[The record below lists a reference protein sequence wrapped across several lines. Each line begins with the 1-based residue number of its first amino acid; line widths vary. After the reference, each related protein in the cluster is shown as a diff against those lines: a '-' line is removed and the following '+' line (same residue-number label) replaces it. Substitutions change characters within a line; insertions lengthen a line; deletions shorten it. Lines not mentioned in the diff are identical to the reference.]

1 MSLSRRRFIS
11 IAAGAGAAALALG
24 GAGPARARA
33 GGGLRRWTGTAMGAR
48 AEMILPAA
56 AMDLLP
62 RLRAEIDRLEDVFS
76 LYRPDSALSRLN
88 RDGDLDA
95 PPLELVDVL
104 GRARAV
110 STLTDGAFD
119 VTVQPLWALRAR
131 HLQAGTEPTP
141 PEVAAARALVDW
153 RGLRVDP
160 ARITLARRGMAVT
173 LNGIAQGYVTDRVAD
188 VLRGA
193 GLEGVLVSLG
203 ETRALGPHPDG
214 RPWTVAPGA
223 DAEPLPLREG
233 ALAITEPAASG
244 GHVLDPATGRAGG
257 RLRRVTVQAPTAT
270 TADALSTALALVPAA
285 RRDAVARAG
294 GATAV
299 WALDV

>member
-11 IAAGAGAAALALG
+11 IAAGTGAAALALG
-24 GAGPARARA
+24 GAVPARA
-33 GGGLRRWTGTAMGAR
+33 GTGLRRWTGTAMGAR

-76 LYRPDSALSRLN
+76 LYRPGSALSRLN
-88 RDGDLDA
+88 RAGALDA

-131 HLQAGTEPTP
+131 HLQAGTEPTAR
-141 PEVAAARALVDW
+141 EVAAARTLVDW
-153 RGLRVDP
+153 RGLRVEP
-160 ARITLARRGMAVT
+160 ARVTLDRPGMAVT

-188 VLRGA
+188 LLRGA

-233 ALAITEPAASG
+233 ALATTEPAASG
-244 GHVLDPATGRAGG
+244 GHILDPATGRAGG

-270 TADALSTALALVPAA
+270 TADALSTALALMPAA
-285 RRDAVARAG
+285 RRDGVARAG
-294 GATAV
+294 GATAI
-299 WALDV
+299 WAVET